1 MAVPDLTG
9 GSCQPGNHK
18 LSPDAWTGDG
28 SLTMRREVV
37 RACQECPV
45 LEPCRA
51 WVISEMPE
59 SPGHAAAET
68 IIMAGMT
75 RAERQAARGV
85 LRGPGPR
92 NRRRGHRTAAVAA
105 HAGLASAAAVVP
117 PAAAAVV
124 PPAAAAVVPPAAAA
138 VAAHAGLASAAAVV
152 LPAWTSATTEKR
164 RRAMAALLRDH
175 QRSDPVIGREAG
187 GSKRVARMARR
198 ELEDAGLI
206 DVYRDWGGGARS
218 RPPRPE
224 RLAVTAALLA
234 DPARSNREIAAATGV
249 AHSVVM
255 TARHALEEAGTIPV
269 WRHRSAPR
277 RPAAVA
283 PGLTGG

>member
-1 MAVPDLTG
+1 MEQEQWRSAAGSHARDGDAVDID
-9 GSCQPGNHK
+9 

-105 HAGLASAAAVVP
+105 HAGLAS
-117 PAAAAVV
+117 
-124 PPAAAAVVPPAAAA
+124 AAAVVPPAAAA